1 MSHEFNFTI
10 DKTINQG
17 FYISKHCQR
26 GQHNKTTV
34 HSTVNDKTNSMQC
47 SLSEPI
53 WPGGCCPRASL
64 PRNSARN
71 SLTTVLRIL
80 QLQPPLLAC
89 FLPMV
94 LLCLAVASDQWSPC
108 YSVASVEAGV
118 ALEAAR
124 PRSPCAQQP
133 HLPASHSLEPP
144 QPAACPH
151 TAGPRLQKVR

>member
-1 MSHEFNFTI
+1 MRYLLSRQFNFTI
-10 DKTINQG
+10 YKTINQG

-26 GQHNKTTV
+26 SQQN
-34 HSTVNDKTNSMQC
+34 HSAVNYKTNSMQC

-94 LLCLAVASDQWSPC
+94 VLCP
-108 YSVASVEAGV
+108 AG
-118 ALEAAR
+118 AD
-124 PRSPCAQQP
+124 
-133 HLPASHSLEPP
+133 
-144 QPAACPH
+144 
-151 TAGPRLQKVR
+151 